1 MIGQNLVIKLRKDG
15 YTPPHITVAD
25 SDWYANES
33 RSPRFTD
40 HIAAPCV
47 TVEDGDNIGLLDF
60 RFVVGLNVCVEGV
73 RSLQRT
79 KDLFAAVLH
88 AKPANAW
95 MWHHERWAAH
105 GAMVIN
111 GKVVEL

>member
-25 SDWYANES
+25 SDWYAEQC
-33 RSPRFTD
+33 RTPRFSD
-40 HIAAPCV
+40 HIATPCV
-47 TVEDGDNIGLLDF
+47 TVELGDSADLLDL
-60 RFVVGLNVCVEGV
+60 RFVVGLPVCVEGT
-73 RSLQRT
+73 RSLERT
-79 KDLFAAVLH
+79 KALFAAVLR

-105 GAMVIN
+105 GAMAIN